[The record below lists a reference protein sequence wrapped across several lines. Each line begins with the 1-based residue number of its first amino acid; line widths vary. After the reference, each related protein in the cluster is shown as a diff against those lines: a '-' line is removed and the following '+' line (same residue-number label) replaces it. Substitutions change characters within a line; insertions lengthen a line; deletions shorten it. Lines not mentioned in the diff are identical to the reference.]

1 MVTALSLEQFLR
13 GGVDI
18 AVIETGLGG
27 RLDATNCLSP
37 ILTLTTEISY
47 DHVEIL
53 GRSLSRIAREKA
65 GIIKSGVPH
74 LIGHLPIEALGV
86 IKEQC
91 RKSGSRLH
99 RLSANSFKSE
109 KSSSGYSFSLN
120 GWRLENIR
128 QSLLGEHQ
136 IRNSALVL
144 KAVTLLRSLGFSIS
158 DAAVRW
164 GLKRT
169 VWPGRFQVIR
179 KAGTP
184 TIIVDVCHNTAG
196 TIAFVKTF
204 KQLFPAR
211 KASVIIGLVKRK
223 EHAKM
228 LDALMP
234 VASEFHVVRLSRRSA
249 DVTQLAEMLAERG
262 GKVTKYAKLGT
273 ALKRLLKSSSPDDI
287 IAVVGSHYLAGEFL
301 KDSGKR

>member
-1 MVTALSLEQFLR
+1 MVTALALEQFR
-13 GGVDI
+13 RSGVDI

-65 GIIKSGVPH
+65 GIIKPGVPH
-74 LIGHLPIEALGV
+74 LIGQLPNEALGV
-86 IKEQC
+86 IKERC
-91 RKSGSRLH
+91 RKSGSHLH
-99 RLSANSFKSE
+99 RLSPNSFQSE
-109 KSSSGYSFSLN
+109 KNSSGYSFSLN
-120 GWRLENIR
+120 GWRLKNIS

-144 KAVTLLRSLGFSIS
+144 QAVSLLRMFGFRIS
-158 DAAVRW
+158 DVAVRR

-169 VWPGRFQVIR
+169 IWPGRFQVIR
-179 KAGTP
+179 QTGAP
-184 TIIVDVCHNTAG
+184 TIIIDVCHNTAG

-204 KQLFPAR
+204 KQLFPGR
-211 KASVIIGLVKRK
+211 KASIIIGLVKRK

-249 DVTQLAEMLAERG
+249 DVTQLAEMLSERG
-262 GKVTKYAKLGT
+262 GRVAKYAKLGT
-273 ALKRLLKSSSPDDI
+273 ALKRLLKSSAPDDI
-287 IAVVGSHYLAGEFL
+287 IAVIGSHYLAGEFL